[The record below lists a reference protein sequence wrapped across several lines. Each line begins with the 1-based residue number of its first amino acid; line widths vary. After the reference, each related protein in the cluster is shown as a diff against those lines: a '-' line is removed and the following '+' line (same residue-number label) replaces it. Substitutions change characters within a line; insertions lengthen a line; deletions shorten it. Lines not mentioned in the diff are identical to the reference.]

1 MSIEEFGRLLDLA
14 IPGKVFELAAPKG
27 MTEYAVWH
35 EYAPRT
41 LGGDNAVQLEVSRVQ
56 IDVIWQKDKSLLKSI
71 KQALSD
77 NGLFYEIVEHG
88 YDDEWQAMRCIL
100 QLEVL

>member
-1 MSIEEFGRLLDLA
+1 MSIEAFKELIELVF
-14 IPGKVFELAAPKG
+14 PGKVFELAAPKG
-27 MTEYAVWH
+27 MREYAVWH

-56 IDVIWQKDKSLLKSI
+56 IDVIWQQDKTLLKSI
-71 KQALSD
+71 KKTLSD
-77 NGLFYEIVEHG
+77 NGLFYEVVEHG
-88 YDDEWQAMRCIL
+88 FDDEWQSMRCIL